1 MLRHHQQCDTHIDL
15 TLRGIRTTI
24 VVMKNTVN
32 TTYSEGLSVDIF
44 IQYAKR
50 TRRITLPPVACLAI
64 LYISTLS
71 HNEHDF
77 GGKIVQHKMCFDSV
91 YQFCLKRLAF

>member
-1 MLRHHQQCDTHIDL
+1 MLRQHQQCDARIDL

-24 VVMKNTVN
+24 VAMKNAVN
-32 TTYSEGLSVDIF
+32 TTYSECLSVDIF

-50 TRRITLPPVACLAI
+50 MRRITLPPVACLAI

-71 HNEHDF
+71 HNEHDY
-77 GGKIVQHKMCFDSV
+77 GGNN
-91 YQFCLKRLAF
+91 CLT